1 MKFSNYNVFRR
12 INGNP
17 YVYNSVTK
25 AFLRVSD
32 TALPF
37 EDLCFCKLVLL
48 YWQH

>member
-37 EDLCFCKLVLL
+37 EDSTLTNVE
-48 YWQH
+48 